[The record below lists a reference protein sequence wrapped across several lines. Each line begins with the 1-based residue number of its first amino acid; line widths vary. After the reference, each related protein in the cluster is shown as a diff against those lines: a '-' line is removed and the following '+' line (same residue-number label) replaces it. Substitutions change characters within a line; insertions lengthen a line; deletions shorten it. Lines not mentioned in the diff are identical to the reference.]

1 MAIALAVCYTDSVD
15 LAEREVTYDCERR
28 ITERLGEQKRRD
40 KDEGPEM
47 VAEWRESLTVL
58 FRQFTQWLA
67 EAVANNLLRVGE
79 VALKIQEERLGEYD
93 ARALRIFAPNG
104 ETVSITPKARALV
117 LGASGRV
124 DFVCGPRAAT
134 SSKRTALGGNLPS
147 WPLSGAD
154 GVSRI

>member
-1 MAIALAVCYTDSVD
+1 MTAKEEL
-15 LAEREVTYDCERR
+15 LKQ
-28 ITERLGEQKRRD
+28 LGEQKRRD

-93 ARALRIFAPNG
+93 APSLKIVAPNG
-104 ETVSITPKARALV
+104 ETVSITPKARLV

-134 SSKRTALGGNLPS
+134 LVRKDRTRWQFAELAPERGGWCFEDLTEAS
-147 WPLSGAD
+147 FWEKLRYLLS
-154 GVSRI
+154 